1 MKNNIRQYNIIPVGE
16 KVIVNDNF
24 EGMIISISLRKNSIV
39 YEVQQTNEDGI
50 RVIWANDWEITS
62 IHKMDLAITN
72 LIKKMEVKFM
82 NFKELKKENKEL
94 KDKLATANGAMKE
107 SLIAFDKMVTHY
119 EKQLKQQD
127 KELARRLTIIHYL
140 ETKAL
145 KGFE

>member
-1 MKNNIRQYNIIPVGE
+1 
-16 KVIVNDNF
+16 
-24 EGMIISISLRKNSIV
+24 
-39 YEVQQTNEDGI
+39 
-50 RVIWANDWEITS
+50 
-62 IHKMDLAITN
+62 
-72 LIKKMEVKFM
+72 M

-119 EKQLKQQD
+119 EKQLKIQD

-145 KGFE
+145 KVCE

>member
-1 MKNNIRQYNIIPVGE
+1 
-16 KVIVNDNF
+16 
-24 EGMIISISLRKNSIV
+24 
-39 YEVQQTNEDGI
+39 
-50 RVIWANDWEITS
+50 
-62 IHKMDLAITN
+62 
-72 LIKKMEVKFM
+72 M

-119 EKQLKQQD
+119 EKQLEQQE